1 MKAAPAT
8 PSELTAQSDTLANL
22 KDYCGKADAP
32 ERQSVANGSPA
43 ISLLEPPCNPIRA
56 AEAGTPYAMTDLGN
70 AERLIAWHG
79 DSIRWDVAHR
89 AWRTW
94 DGTRWA
100 IDSALVINNLAA
112 ETARQIRTEAAVY
125 PYKTNDDRTGLELYK
140 HAMRSESRNRLAA
153 MGDVAKSY
161 TGVAVKTKELDA
173 DPWLLNVKNGTIDL
187 KTGSLRPHDRTDLLT
202 KLSPVE
208 YRHDATCDRWERF
221 LLDATGGDSE
231 LMAFL
236 QKAVG
241 YTLTGDTRE
250 EKMFLIHGP
259 EAAGKGT
266 FIDSLQTVLGEY
278 SKTVS
283 GELLAKRYSAN
294 AGAATPE
301 LVALVGA
308 RLAAANESEN
318 GREMAEAFMK
328 TLTGGDMITARCLY
342 GEQFDFR
349 PNFKL
354 WLAVNHCPKVSA
366 EDGGVWRRILRL
378 GFEHTVTDERRDK
391 TLKPYLR
398 DPNGGAPAVL
408 AWAVKG
414 CLLWQTEGLG
424 IPEAVKRST
433 EAYRQES
440 DPLTAFM
447 DDCLAF
453 NPLAWLSWTDIWIA
467 YNDYSDE
474 NGIGERYRVSTKRLQ
489 DKLKAHDCHPE
500 QRQLGTST
508 RGWAGV
514 EMKEGWGN
522 RNSNIV

>member
-1 MKAAPAT
+1 
-8 PSELTAQSDTLANL
+8 
-22 KDYCGKADAP
+22 
-32 ERQSVANGSPA
+32 
-43 ISLLEPPCNPIRA
+43 
-56 AEAGTPYAMTDLGN
+56 MTDLGN

-79 DSIRWDVAHR
+79 DSIRWDVDR
-89 AWRTW
+89 GAWRTW

-100 IDSALVINNLAA
+100 IDSALVIKHLAA
-112 ETARQIRTEAAVY
+112 DTARQIREEAAVY
-125 PYKTNDDRTGLELYK
+125 PRKTNEDRTGLELYQ
-140 HAMRSESRNRLAA
+140 HAMRSESRYKLAA
-153 MGDVAKSY
+153 MGDVAKSC
-161 TGVAVKTKELDA
+161 TGVAIKTKELDV

-187 KTGSLRPHDRTDLLT
+187 KTGTLRPHDRTDLLT

-208 YRHDATCDRWERF
+208 YHPDATCDRWERF
-221 LLDATGGDSE
+221 LRDATGGDSE
-231 LMAFL
+231 LISFL
-236 QKAVG
+236 QKAAG

-250 EKMFLIHGP
+250 EKMFLIYGP

-283 GELLAKRYSAN
+283 GELLAKRRFAN

-301 LVALVGA
+301 LAGLAGA
-308 RLAAANESEN
+308 RLAAANESGN
-318 GREMAEAFMK
+318 GREMAEALMK
-328 TLTGGDMITARCLY
+328 TLTGGDMITARFLY

-366 EDGGVWRRILRL
+366 EDGGVWRRILRV
-378 GFEHTVTDERRDK
+378 GFEHTVTAERRDE

-398 DPNGGAPAVL
+398 DPNGGAPSVL

-414 CLLWQTEGLG
+414 CLRWQTEGLG

-440 DPLTAFM
+440 DPLAAFM
-447 DDCLAF
+447 EDCLVF
-453 NPLAWLSWTDIWIA
+453 NPLAWVSWTEIWTA
-467 YNDYSDE
+467 YNDYSNE
-474 NGIGERYRVSTKRLQ
+474 NGIGERYRVSHKRLQ
-489 DKLKAHDCHPE
+489 EKLKAHDCEPA
-500 QRQLGTST
+500 QRQRGTST

-514 EMKEGWGN
+514 EMKEGWGI
-522 RNSNIV
+522 RNPNIV